1 MTETILW
8 AVAIGGGILGAV
20 VVAIF
25 LFRPPD

>member
-8 AVAIGGGILGAV
+8 AIAIAAGIVGAG